1 MSEPLTSKNFGMSKY
16 AVQTT
21 VDFDKDLKK
30 IKADFALQ
38 KRLQN
43 KIEEILENPFHYK
56 PLRNILKNKRRTH
69 LGNFVLI
76 FEVRE
81 NEKAVLSH
89 CFKHHDEAYR

>member
-16 AVQTT
+16 AAQTT

-43 KIEEILENPFHYK
+43 KIEEILENPLHYRH
-56 PLRNILKNKRRTH
+56 LRNVLKNKRRTH
-69 LGNFVLI
+69 LGSFVLI

-81 NEKAVLSH
+81 SEKSVLFH
-89 CFKHHDEAYR
+89 CFKHHNDAYE